1 MINAKMKI
9 VATRLQDGQDLMKEI
24 QKLAEDHSIQAGVV
38 LSAVGSLK
46 TSNIRVPILNG
57 KIKYIYPKNLEID
70 NLHGTVS
77 INGCHLHITVS
88 DTKGNVM
95 GGHLKE
101 NCIIRTT
108 CELVVGVIED
118 KIFKREL
125 DTQTS
130 FEELVIE

>member
-77 INGCHLHITVS
+77 INGNGRASERKLYNPNHMRASCRS
-88 DTKGNVM
+88 Y
-95 GGHLKE
+95 
-101 NCIIRTT
+101 
-108 CELVVGVIED
+108 
-118 KIFKREL
+118 
-125 DTQTS
+125 
-130 FEELVIE
+130 